1 MAAIGMADSPETWSK
16 EANMIKRWY
25 LHNNFSPEER
35 YIIDNAMMNEGL
47 RVLRETDKAI
57 QFRAYSDWGRV
68 TFWRPKSC
76 LMENETERERKWREE
91 REARFEKGLN
101 YNESLVK
108 FGKEKGIRGI
118 RTGLR
123 TATGIRKISEA
134 GYDVP
139 ERE

>member
-1 MAAIGMADSPETWSK
+1 MADSPETWSK

-35 YIIDNAMMNEGL
+35 YIIDNAMMGEGL

-68 TFWRPKSC
+68 TFWCPKSC
-76 LMENETERERKWREE
+76 LMENETEWERKWREE
-91 REARFEKGLN
+91 RGARFEKGLN

-123 TATGIRKISEA
+123 TATLIRKISEA